1 MENQHAVGRHG
12 FHFSPE
18 MIAQRPAE
26 ARFSERSDARLLVF
40 DRHQGGVVEG
50 RFRDITRHLR
60 AGDVLVVN
68 NAKVVP
74 SLLEM
79 VDGDGAP
86 VLINIFSQMEDGA
99 WHALVVPGTAA
110 RPNAMFRA
118 KGHEDAVC
126 LLTKHLGAEVWRA
139 RIEPAGLSTLDDIG
153 EIAYPDYLDPRPV
166 DPEWYQTCFASRPGA
181 TLFPSAARHFTPS
194 VFAELRL
201 NGVNVVEVTNFIAAR
216 WNPGYLSRLLGHGDD
231 VQEAPSSLPIPRAEW
246 YEVSQAAADAIT
258 DCRREGGR
266 VVICGT
272 SALRAVETVTDE
284 RSRRTWPGRGWTNLI
299 IGPGH
304 AFRACDAFLTNFH
317 MPQSSEL
324 RLTAGFAGRE
334 ELLNVYRDVA
344 IPGGYLFNE
353 FGDSM
358 LIV

>member
-1 MENQHAVGRHG
+1 MENSHAAGRHN
-12 FHFSPE
+12 FSFSPE
-18 MIAQRPAE
+18 MVAQRPAE
-26 ARFSERSDARLLVF
+26 ERASERSDARLLVF
-40 DRHQGGVVEG
+40 DRKQGSVAEG
-50 RFRDITRHLR
+50 GFRDITGYLR

-68 NAKVVP
+68 NARVVP

-86 VLINIFSQMEDGA
+86 VLVNIFSQMEDGS

-110 RPNAMFRA
+110 RPNALFHA
-118 KGHEDAVC
+118 NGHDDAVC
-126 LLTKHLGAEVWRA
+126 LLTKNLGAEVWRA
-139 RIEPAGLSTLDDIG
+139 RVEPSDLSTLDRIG
-153 EIAYPDYLDPRPV
+153 KIAYPDYLDPWPTN
-166 DPEWYQTCFASRPGA
+166 PEWYQTCFGSRPGA
-181 TLFPSAARHFTPS
+181 TLFPSAARHFTPDI
-194 VFAELRL
+194 FAQLRL
-201 NGVNVVEVTNFIAAR
+201 GGVNVVEVTNFIAAR
-216 WNPGYLSRLLGHGDD
+216 WNPGYLSRLIGSDD
-231 VQEAPSSLPIPRAEW
+231 GAQEAPSSLPIPRAEW

-258 DCRREGGR
+258 DCRRQGGR

-299 IGPGH
+299 MGPGYG
-304 AFRACDAFLTNFH
+304 FPACDAFLTNFH

-334 ELLNVYRDVA
+334 ELLNLYREVA
-344 IPGGYLFNE
+344 VPGGYLFNE